1 MLRRRPTTG
10 QSDAHAVSTKS
21 NATQYTAMLTRMNE
35 WNDGKFLKSDA
46 DPIQA
51 TEWLE
56 ETPEYR
62 AYRLAIQKKAEQKS
76 GVNARE
82 AAVTSAHKMKVGQ

>member
-1 MLRRRPTTG
+1 MG
-10 QSDAHAVSTKS
+10 H
-21 NATQYTAMLTRMNE
+21 NYI
-35 WNDGKFLKSDA
+35 LKSDA

-51 TEWLE
+51 TEWLKE
-56 ETPEYR
+56 MPEYR

-82 AAVTSAHKMKVGQ
+82 EAVTSARKMKVGQLKPAPISS